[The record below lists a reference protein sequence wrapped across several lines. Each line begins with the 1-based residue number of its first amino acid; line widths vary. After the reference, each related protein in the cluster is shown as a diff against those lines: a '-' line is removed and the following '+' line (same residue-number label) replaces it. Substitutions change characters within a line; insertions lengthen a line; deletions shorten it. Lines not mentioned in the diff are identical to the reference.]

1 MMVEMVNKVGF
12 MVRIGSQMALSST
25 EDISKFLKGRGFATY
40 TIKGVDDVQDG
51 TFFIISNGG
60 DGTVLKT
67 ARTVVERG
75 RNIPIFPV
83 NSGTVGFLTEVDA
96 RNAIPELEKILKGH
110 YKEEVHHALDVYL
123 EGKYVGFAV
132 NDVVITC
139 EYGRILDGKL
149 FLDNILVSTIRGDR
163 IIIAPPLGS
172 TAYNLS
178 AGGSIIHP
186 KLEAMSITCVAQF
199 YTSRFFPLIVPI
211 NTNVKFVLSD
221 TPYDNYVILDGQI
234 AETNGKKIT
243 GGHTIEVKVS
253 QKTFKLIYTERS
265 FYERIN
271 KVILTQQEKLPR
283 IEPTPGDI
291 Y

>member
-1 MMVEMVNKVGF
+1 MLEMANKVGF
-12 MVRIGSQMALSST
+12 VVRTGSQAALSST
-25 EDISKFLKGRGFATY
+25 EDISKFLKRRGFATY
-40 TIKGVDDVQDG
+40 TISGVDDVQDG

-67 ARTVVERG
+67 ARMVVERG
-75 RNIPIFPV
+75 GGIPIFPV

-96 RNAIPELEKILKGH
+96 HNAIPELEKILGGH
-110 YKEEVHHALDVYL
+110 YKEEDHHVLDVYL
-123 EGKYVGFAV
+123 KEKYVGFAV

-139 EYGRILDGKL
+139 EHGRILNGKL
-149 FLDNILVSTIRGDR
+149 FLDNVLISSIRGDR
-163 IIIAPPLGS
+163 VVIAPPLGS

-221 TPYDNYVILDGQI
+221 TPYDNYVVLDGQI
-234 AETNGKKIT
+234 AEVNGKKIR
-243 GGHTIEVKVS
+243 GGQTIEVRVS

-271 KVILTQQEKLPR
+271 KVILTQQEKAPW
-283 IEPTPGDI
+283 IEPLPGDI

>member
-1 MMVEMVNKVGF
+1 MVEMANKVGF
-12 MVRIGSQMALSST
+12 VVRLGSQVALSST
-25 EDISKFLKGRGFATY
+25 EEISKFLKTRGCVTY
-40 TIKGVDDVQDG
+40 KIRGVGDVQDD
-51 TFFIISNGG
+51 TLFIISNGG

-67 ARTVVERG
+67 ARTVVEHG
-75 RNIPIFPV
+75 GGVPIFPV

-96 RNAIPELEKILKGH
+96 RNAIPELEKILEGH
-110 YKEEVHHALDVYL
+110 YKEEVHQALDVYL
-123 EGKYVGFAV
+123 EGKYIGFAV

-139 EYGRILDGKL
+139 EHGRILDGKL

-163 IIIAPPLGS
+163 LIIAPPLGS

-234 AETNGKKIT
+234 AETNGKKIR
-243 GGHTIEVKVS
+243 GGQAIEVKVS

-271 KVILTQQEKLPR
+271 KVILTQQEKSPW

>member
-1 MMVEMVNKVGF
+1 MLEMVNKVGF
-12 MVRIGSQMALSST
+12 VVRTGSQAALSST
-25 EDISKFLKGRGFATY
+25 EDISKFLKRRGFATY

-67 ARTVVERG
+67 ARTVVECG
-75 RNIPIFPV
+75 ENIPIFPV

-96 RNAIPELEKILKGH
+96 RNAIPELEKILEGH
-110 YKEEVHHALDVYL
+110 YKEEVHHTLDVYL

-139 EYGRILDGKL
+139 EHGRILYGRL
-149 FLDNILVSTIRGDR
+149 FLDNVLISTIRGDR
-163 IIIAPPLGS
+163 VIIAPPLGS

-186 KLEAMSITCVAQF
+186 RLEAMSITCVAQF

-221 TPYDNYVILDGQI
+221 TPYDNYVVLDGQI
-234 AETNGKKIT
+234 AEVNGKKIR
-243 GGHTIEVKVS
+243 GGQTIEVRVS
-253 QKTFKLIYTERS
+253 QKKFKLIYTERS

-271 KVILTQQEKLPR
+271 KVILTQQEKAPW